1 MKKTLLFLIIIFCFM
16 PSSFLLGASDS
27 QQVLEKLDSLEN
39 TISNLSLRILVLEKK
54 IISLE
59 EKFLLGT
66 TNKVEKQS
74 GNITESFGQL
84 DDDFSIENVTY
95 ETHYNDTIFKGNIAN
110 KSNNNYRYALFKI
123 NVYDKKGSVLVSND
137 FYILNL
143 DKGTK
148 RSFEV
153 TLRGVK
159 ADGFERYTIEFNKG
173 S

>member
-1 MKKTLLFLIIIFCFM
+1 M

-39 TISNLSLRILVLEKK
+39 AISNLSLRILVLEKK

-74 GNITESFGQL
+74 GNLTESFGQSN
-84 DDDFSIENVTY
+84 DDFSIENVTY
-95 ETHYNDTIFKGNIAN
+95 ETHYNDTIFKGNITN
-110 KSNNNYRYALFKI
+110 ESNNNYRYALFKI
-123 NVYDKKGSVLVSND
+123 SVYDKKGSVLVNSD

-148 RSFEV
+148 RSFEA

-159 ADGFERYTIEFNKG
+159 VDEFERYTIEFNKG